1 MEVKKITEEQ
11 LKNINT
17 QQNTLTNLLT
27 KVGVIEVEKRNLTDY
42 IKKVSEDIEQT
53 KKELEEEY
61 GSVNINLTTG
71 EISPIEKC
79 EDCE

>member
-1 MEVKKITEEQ
+1 MEAKKITEEQ

-17 QQNTLTNLLT
+17 QQNTLTSLLT

-79 EDCE
+79 KDCE

>member
-1 MEVKKITEEQ
+1 MEAKKITEEQ

-17 QQNTLTNLLT
+17 QQNTLTSLLT